1 MKYELCIA
9 CDHCDPSDTNA
20 RQQVFCEKNPPYVDP
35 FNGCDEF
42 ENKALDEYFK
52 HIGSDSNAEN

>member
-9 CDHCDPSDTNA
+9 CDHSDPSRTND
-20 RQQVFCEKNPPYVDP
+20 RQQIFCEINPPYVDR

-42 ENKALDEYFK
+42 ENKALDECFK
-52 HIGSDSNAEN
+52 NISGGDLR

>member
-20 RQQVFCEKNPPYVDP
+20 RQQVRCEKISSYVDR
-35 FNGCDEF
+35 FNGCDYY
-42 ENKALDEYFK
+42 ENKALEEYFK
-52 HIGSDSNAEN
+52 QIGSVSNAE

>member
-20 RQQVFCEKNPPYVDP
+20 RQQVRCEKISSYVDR

-52 HIGSDSNAEN
+52 NI

>member
-20 RQQVFCEKNPPYVDP
+20 RQQVRCEKISSYVYR
-35 FNGCDEF
+35 FNGCDYYES
-42 ENKALDEYFK
+42 KALDEYFK
-52 HIGSDSNAEN
+52 QIGSDSNAEN